1 MCAWKYKQLMPKLI
15 VSKLKLLKPNQ
26 VLALVD
32 MSIHHISS
40 FLENNSQ
47 YKTGISEVNKK
58 GLSAILLEDALL
70 QSFIKIFEDFI
81 KISPKDVRLL
91 LSALLLK
98 FEVNCV
104 KTLLRAKEAKLS
116 VEEAMNYILPLG
128 TFSKERC
135 RTILETSENISD
147 VIDALSDLEYGL
159 VLEKAITTYQKEK
172 AFYLLEIALDRH
184 VYQKIWR
191 ATGQFWGLDKKIAR
205 TTIGLEIDSLNIKAI
220 LQCKAIGIDSNQIM
234 QYLIPGS
241 DVLCETELQ
250 NAIKCPDIQ
259 TTISSM
265 VESAKKARA
274 RDHRIIFK
282 ELESNASSLTSV
294 ETILD
299 RGLLETNLRMMKRYT
314 PYFNIGLLL
323 AFLNL
328 KWIEIKN
335 LRAIVHGT
343 ESGIA
348 PDRVR
353 KLLLLPR

>member
-1 MCAWKYKQLMPKLI
+1 MCAWKYKHLMPKLT

-26 VLALVD
+26 VLGLVG
-32 MSIHHISS
+32 MSLHHISS
-40 FLENNSQ
+40 FLENSTP
-47 YKTGISEVNKK
+47 YRTAISEIKTQ
-58 GLSAILLEDALL
+58 GLSAISLEDALL
-70 QSFIKIFEDFI
+70 KSLIKTFEDLLEI
-81 KISPKDVRLL
+81 APKDVRLL
-91 LSALLLK
+91 LSALLAK
-98 FEVNCV
+98 FEANSV

-116 VEEAMNYILPLG
+116 VEEAMKYILPLG
-128 TFSKERC
+128 TFSEERC
-135 RTILETSENISD
+135 RYILETSENITDVVD
-147 VIDALSDLEYGL
+147 VISDLEYGL
-159 VLEKAITTYQKEK
+159 VLEKTIAAYQKEK
-172 AFYLLEIALDRH
+172 DFYLLEIALDRH

-191 ATGQFWGLDKKIAR
+191 AAGRFWGLDKKIVR
-205 TTIGLEIDSLNIKAI
+205 TIIGLETDSLNIKAI
-220 LQCKAIGIDSNQIM
+220 LHCKAIGIDTNQII
-234 QYLIPGS
+234 QYLIPES
-241 DVLCETELQ
+241 DVLCEKELQ
-250 NAIKCPDIQ
+250 DAIKCPDIQ
-259 TTISSM
+259 TTIDSM

-282 ELESNASSLTSV
+282 ELQLNAASLTAV

-299 RGLLETNLRMMKRYT
+299 RGLLETNLRIMKRYT

-353 KLLLLPR
+353 KLLIFPR